1 MKTPSG
7 RVAATVAGAL
17 LAGTTVLG
25 VASVAKVGASPSKHQ
40 AVPPGR
46 ITRTGNGHPGNTHPW
61 VGHFDGSIPPGT
73 SDVEGMARVTDLG
86 SVHFHVYTSLLYA
99 DHIVT
104 VFGTQT
110 VMTATNGETL
120 NATGDMMEFGP
131 LTPACHG
138 NGLVGEAN
146 FTGGTGRFVK
156 ATGLTHF
163 FGCIDRTVTPNH
175 VTGISYGT
183 ISS

>member
-7 RVAATVAGAL
+7 RVSATVAGAL
-17 LAGTTVLG
+17 LAGTMVLG
-25 VASVAKVGASPSKHQ
+25 VGSVAKVGASHSRHQ
-40 AVPPGR
+40 AVLAGK
-46 ITRTGNGHPGNTHPW
+46 ITGSGNGHPGDSHPW

-73 SDVEGMARVTDLG
+73 SDVDGMAHVTGLG
-86 SVHFHVYTSLLYA
+86 SVHFHVYSSLLYS
-99 DHIVT
+99 DPVVT
-104 VFGTQT
+104 VFGAHT

-120 NATGDMMEFGP
+120 NATGDMMELGP
-131 LTPACHG
+131 LTHACHG
-138 NGLVGEAN
+138 NGLVGESN
-146 FTGGTGRFVK
+146 FTGGTGRFVN